1 MKAQVRMRADG
12 ERAGKQEAEEAVI
25 AGDGEKKNQKKM
37 KDNWHTYIERC
48 DID

>member
-25 AGDGEKKNQKKM
+25 AGDGEKKNQIKK
-37 KDNWHTYIERC
+37 
-48 DID
+48 